1 MKILCVEWGCGGRV
15 WRWGREGNYRWN
27 VSYYKV
33 LNNFTCWV
41 LFCGEQQLMILPL
54 VSRVTGSEY
63 SPATALLQARTLKF
77 MYFESNFK
85 PEKNERKPWD
95 MKSKGLYSKSM
106 STNLQTDFFPSLELS
121 FYSERVQIYVN
132 RVIMP
137 EIKGI
142 MIYLLFSSKWIMQ
155 FITGLLKFSNKKIFS
170 SLIISKVSFMDR
182 CYGLKQHTQFLES
195 S

>member
-1 MKILCVEWGCGGRV
+1 MRILCVEWGCGGRV

-95 MKSKGLYSKSM
+95 MKSKGLLQKYEYEPSNRLFSLLGTIFLLRK
-106 STNLQTDFFPSLELS
+106 STNL
-121 FYSERVQIYVN
+121 
-132 RVIMP
+132 
-137 EIKGI
+137 
-142 MIYLLFSSKWIMQ
+142 
-155 FITGLLKFSNKKIFS
+155 
-170 SLIISKVSFMDR
+170 
-182 CYGLKQHTQFLES
+182 C
-195 S
+195 